1 VKKLKN
7 DNYQLQLPIR
17 IRIHPIFH
25 ISLLEPTR
33 NPENGSDEADDKE
46 YEVERILD

>member
-7 DNYQLQLPIR
+7 NNYQLQLPLR
-17 IRIHPIFH
+17 MRIHPIFH

-33 NPENGSDEADDKE
+33 NPENRNDEADDEE
-46 YEVERILD
+46 YEVEKILD